1 MTTTPG
7 IRIHLGDKRTRTQST
22 VHEQLHGLSDTFEL
36 LKAFDE
42 VLLKPGSSI
51 SHTIKEEALFFLLP
65 VVGKSEVTYEN
76 KCIADVG
83 NLYFT
88 NAKAGTQIRITN
100 PYQTEWTNFIWWELT
115 GSSGEGIA
123 LEEFDLKARAN
134 NLVRVFK
141 GSVGERRVAIR
152 LGMFDGRSTGEL
164 SLPIASHFIFVLEGA
179 FEVQN
184 RLLHMR
190 DGLSLPACS
199 HLEFEAL
206 SNNAI
211 LLIVS
216 QF

>member
-1 MTTTPG
+1 MTATPG
-7 IRIHLGDKRTRTQST
+7 IRIHLGDKRTRKQSS

-36 LKAFDE
+36 LTAFDE
-42 VLLKPGSSI
+42 VLLKPGSTI
-51 SHTIKEEALFFLLP
+51 SYTLKEEGLFFLLP
-65 VVGKSEVTYEN
+65 VVGKSEVIYEN
-76 KCIADVG
+76 KCIIDVG

-88 NAKAGTQIRITN
+88 NTKAGTQIQITN
-100 PYQTEWTNFIWWELT
+100 PYQTEWTNFMWWELT
-115 GSSGEGIA
+115 GSRGEGMV
-123 LEEFDLKARAN
+123 LEEFDLKASTN

-141 GSVGERRVAIR
+141 GSVGESRVAIR

-164 SLPIASHFIFVLEGA
+164 SLPNASHFIFVLEGA

-184 RLLHMR
+184 RLLQMR
-190 DGLSLPACS
+190 DGLSLPACL